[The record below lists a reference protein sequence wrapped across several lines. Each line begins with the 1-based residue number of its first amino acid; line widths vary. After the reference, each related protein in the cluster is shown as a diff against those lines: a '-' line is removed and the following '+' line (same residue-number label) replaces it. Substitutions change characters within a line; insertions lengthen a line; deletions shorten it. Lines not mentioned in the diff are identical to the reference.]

1 VLRDTEIDWTLK
13 FGAIMQ
19 LPRRKDH
26 TVAQFLSEDHMS
38 AGTAA
43 LNEDAGF
50 TSAMANVDL
59 GLQFNVTDAPD
70 GEIDY
75 YLKVG
80 DGVAALVLGTLEDAD
95 ASVGS
100 DYDTAAAI
108 SKGELN
114 VQMAFMT
121 GKIKVGGNM
130 AKVMMYQGL
139 INEFARV
146 SSTLDLDY

>member
-1 VLRDTEIDWTLK
+1 VLRDAEIDWTLK

-19 LPRRKDH
+19 LLRRKDH